1 MPQVIKNYLRGRGGD
16 DSYLR
21 GRREKIPGA
30 YWRAALI
37 REVLIKG
44 RRLLEGGAN

>member
-1 MPQVIKNYLRGRGGD
+1 MPQVIKNYLRVGGD